1 MPLYLDDEFIETFVY
16 EEVAVALWAIH
27 LHVEDVAVT
36 PTLALRLI
44 RQYLQPLIPPEHWHV
59 LNQKQPVT
67 WNRIWM
73 ISSEL
78 ASVLGRSNDPLLF
91 EVQLAVE
98 LIHSHTT
105 LPPREYT
112 FATVI
117 EVTYFLSMCGQLKI
131 PVQSQIRPDREQRI
145 DLFNF
150 CSLCWRQPLPGRK
163 LCAHHAPS
171 TPLMAEGA
179 DKRAAAARYK
189 SGVRQKEQFDKAVNR
204 ILTKEVTE
212 FHEGLFT
219 PVVLLPEQ
227 GIAAWVAE
235 RRPLLWQLLG
245 VRQQEFNDDNAVGV
259 LLDLL
264 HSPDGLPAKAQQMY
278 RLINQHLHKHPLLI
292 WPMLIRAEGW
302 HRCREEVR
310 GQWGGKRSGA
320 GRPVPQVIAQQA
332 TSPCTDQ
339 QPGAARG
346 CADHKF
352 Q

>member
-1 MPLYLDDEFIETFVY
+1 MPRRGGIN
-16 EEVAVALWAIH
+16 AR
-27 LHVEDVAVT
+27 
-36 PTLALRLI
+36 LAYDFFR
-44 RQYLQPLIPPEHWHV
+44 
-59 LNQKQPVT
+59 
-67 WNRIWM
+67 
-73 ISSEL
+73 
-78 ASVLGRSNDPLLF
+78 
-91 EVQLAVE
+91 
-98 LIHSHTT
+98 
-105 LPPREYT
+105 
-112 FATVI
+112 
-117 EVTYFLSMCGQLKI
+117 FLK
-131 PVQSQIRPDREQRI
+131 RP
-145 DLFNF
+145 
-150 CSLCWRQPLPGRK
+150 
-163 LCAHHAPS
+163 
-171 TPLMAEGA
+171 
-179 DKRAAAARYK
+179 
-189 SGVRQKEQFDKAVNR
+189 
-204 ILTKEVTE
+204 
-212 FHEGLFT
+212 
-219 PVVLLPEQ
+219 LLPEQ

-264 HSPDGLPAKAQQMY
+264 HSPDGLPAKAQQIY

>member
-1 MPLYLDDEFIETFVY
+1 
-16 EEVAVALWAIH
+16 
-27 LHVEDVAVT
+27 
-36 PTLALRLI
+36 
-44 RQYLQPLIPPEHWHV
+44 
-59 LNQKQPVT
+59 
-67 WNRIWM
+67 
-73 ISSEL
+73 
-78 ASVLGRSNDPLLF
+78 
-91 EVQLAVE
+91 
-98 LIHSHTT
+98 
-105 LPPREYT
+105 
-112 FATVI
+112 
-117 EVTYFLSMCGQLKI
+117 MCGQLKI

-145 DLFNF
+145 DPFNF

-163 LCAHHAPS
+163 LCAHHAPG
-171 TPLMAEGA
+171 TPLLAEGT

-245 VRQQEFNDDNAVGV
+245 ERQQEFNDGNAVGM

-264 HSPDGLPAKAQQMY
+264 HSPVGLPAKAQQMY

-320 GRPVPQVIAQQA
+320 GRPVQPAIEPSA
-332 TSPCTDQ
+332 TLPCTDQ

-346 CADHKF
+346 CAEHRSR
-352 Q
+352 

>member
-1 MPLYLDDEFIETFVY
+1 LPLYLDDELIETFVY

-27 LHVEDVAVT
+27 LHAEDVAVT
-36 PTLALRLI
+36 PALALRLI
-44 RQYLQPLIPPEHWHV
+44 RQYLQPLIPPGHWHV

-78 ASVLGRSNDPLLF
+78 ASLLGQINDPMLF
-91 EVQLAVE
+91 EIGIAIE

-112 FATVI
+112 FPTVI

-131 PVQSQIRPDREQRI
+131 PVQSQTRLDREQRI
-145 DLFNF
+145 NPFNF
-150 CSLCWRQPLPGRK
+150 CSLCWRQPLLGRK
-163 LCAHHAPS
+163 LCAHHSPG
-171 TPLMAEGA
+171 TPLMSEGA

-219 PVVLLPEQ
+219 PVVLFPEQ
-227 GIAAWVAE
+227 DIAAWLTE
-235 RRPLLWQLLG
+235 RRPSLWQLLG
-245 VRQQEFNDDNAVGV
+245 ERQQEFNDGNAVGM

-264 HSPDGLPAKAQQMY
+264 HSPNGLSSKAYQIY
-278 RLINQHLHKHPLLI
+278 RQINRHLQEHPRLI

-310 GQWGGKRSGA
+310 AQWGGKRTGA
-320 GRPVPQVIAQQA
+320 GRPVQPATEPPA
-332 TSPCTDQ
+332 TSSCTDQ
-339 QPGAARG
+339 QPDEDHG
-346 CADHKF
+346 CAEHKS
-352 Q
+352 

>member
-171 TPLMAEGA
+171 TPLMGSFAG
-179 DKRAAAARYK
+179 
-189 SGVRQKEQFDKAVNR
+189 GGG
-204 ILTKEVTE
+204 IL
-212 FHEGLFT
+212 
-219 PVVLLPEQ
+219 
-227 GIAAWVAE
+227 
-235 RRPLLWQLLG
+235 R
-245 VRQQEFNDDNAVGV
+245 
-259 LLDLL
+259 
-264 HSPDGLPAKAQQMY
+264 
-278 RLINQHLHKHPLLI
+278 
-292 WPMLIRAEGW
+292 
-302 HRCREEVR
+302 
-310 GQWGGKRSGA
+310 
-320 GRPVPQVIAQQA
+320 
-332 TSPCTDQ
+332 
-339 QPGAARG
+339 
-346 CADHKF
+346 
-352 Q
+352 